1 MSTDDGLFFIDAN
14 RYLHLYRTEKGKL
27 ILKALR
33 EQTDHIFVTQQVV
46 DEVKRNTIKVT
57 SDFLT
62 NQFRELKLRPSDRRR
77 HHRAIDPDSDESA
90 AAGGDRATCRRRPR
104 SYAETEAKSP
114 KLTIAL
120 PRSTA
125 GSTKEAEALLAEL
138 T

>member
-104 SYAETEAKSP
+104 SPVARPRQNRRSSRSP
-114 KLTIAL
+114 CPERRLGQRRKQRRFL
-120 PRSTA
+120 PS
-125 GSTKEAEALLAEL
+125 
-138 T
+138 

>member
-62 NQFRELKLRPSDRRR
+62 NQFR
-77 HHRAIDPDSDESA
+77 
-90 AAGGDRATCRRRPR
+90 
-104 SYAETEAKSP
+104 
-114 KLTIAL
+114 
-120 PRSTA
+120 
-125 GSTKEAEALLAEL
+125 
-138 T
+138 